1 MRFSDKVVI
10 VTGGAQGIGLACARQ
25 FSAEGAKVVVADV
38 DEQLGQEAV
47 ETLQQGDREVLFV
60 HVDVGERLD
69 VHNMLAAT
77 LDSFDR
83 VDILINNAGIVVG
96 REFLDLEEDDFDRV
110 LQTNL
115 KGPFLCSQA
124 VARQMIV
131 QMEEAGE
138 EGGRGE
144 KGYSIINMSSV
155 SAIATSPDNAI
166 FAASKAGLNQLTRA
180 MALSLAPKGIRVN
193 AIAPGNISTNLA
205 KEGMSSGAARERILS
220 RTPLGRI
227 GDPDEIASI
236 ARFLASPDAAYVTG
250 QCIYADGGRLA
261 LNYTM
266 AKE

>member
-1 MRFSDKVVI
+1 MQFSDKVVI
-10 VTGGAQGIGLACARQ
+10 ITGGAQGIGLACARQ
-25 FSAEGAKVVVADV
+25 FLNEGAKVVIADL
-38 DEQLGQEAV
+38 DEEQGKDAAETLKKGGRAV
-47 ETLQQGDREVLFV
+47 EYI
-60 HVDVGERLD
+60 HADVGERLD

-77 LDSFDR
+77 LDAFGE
-83 VDILINNAGIVVG
+83 VDILINNAGLSVG
-96 REFLDLEEDDFDRV
+96 RDFLELEEADFDRV
-110 LQTNL
+110 IQTNL
-115 KGPFLCSQA
+115 KGPFLCSQT
-124 VARQMIV
+124 VARQMIQ
-131 QMEEAGE
+131 QMEDSGEAGQK
-138 EGGRGE
+138 GE
-144 KGYSIINMSSV
+144 RGYSIINMSSV

-205 KEGMSSGAARERILS
+205 KEEMASGAARDRILS

-266 AKE
+266 AKD